1 MLRAL
6 SHRNYRI
13 FFAGQSVSLIGT
25 WMQQTAMA
33 WLVYRLTGS
42 AWWLG
47 IISFASKIPA
57 FIVSPLTGVL
67 SDRWNQ
73 HRALI
78 ITQVLAMLQALA
90 LAALALLG
98 LIQIWQLIVL
108 GIVLGVVSAFDM
120 TIRQAFLLQM
130 VTQRED
136 LANAIAL
143 NSSMVNATRLI
154 GPSLAG
160 VLIGLTN
167 EGICFLL
174 NGISYIAVII
184 ALLLMRVAPQPRRVH
199 PPLLRG
205 LLEGFRYS
213 FGFAPIRAVL
223 LLLGTVGL
231 VGLPYTVLL
240 PVVVVDTLH
249 GGPGT
254 LGVLSA
260 ASGVG
265 ALAGALY
272 MTARKT
278 VLGLGLR
285 IAIMPALFGAALMV
299 FAYSRSLE
307 LALPMLLMMGFAMM
321 VHMAASNTLLQTISD
336 EDKRGRVMS
345 FYTMAFM
352 GMTPLGNLAA
362 GAIAS
367 TRLGASGTMALGGA
381 ICMLAAVIFA
391 RELEGLREQVRP
403 IYRTMGILP
412 EVATGIQ
419 AATEMRVPP
428 EH

>member
-6 SHRNYRI
+6 SHRNYRL

-47 IISFASKIPA
+47 VISFASQIPA
-57 FIVSPLTGVL
+57 FIASPLSGVL
-67 SDRWNQ
+67 TDRWNK

-78 ITQVLAMLQALA
+78 ITQTLAMLQALA
-90 LAALALLG
+90 VAALALSG
-98 LIQIWQLIVL
+98 LIQMWHLIVL
-108 GIVLGVVSAFDM
+108 GIVLGVISAFDM
-120 TIRQAFLLQM
+120 TIRQAFLTQM

-160 VLIGLTN
+160 VLIALTN
-167 EGICFLL
+167 EGVCFLL
-174 NGISYIAVII
+174 NGISYIAVIV
-184 ALLLMRVAPQPRRVH
+184 ALLLMRVAPLPPQVH

-213 FGFAPIRAVL
+213 FGFAPIRAVI
-223 LLLGTVGL
+223 LLLGTVSL
-231 VGLPYTVLL
+231 VGLPYAVLL
-240 PVVVVDTLH
+240 PIVVVDTLH
-249 GGPGT
+249 GGPAT

-285 IAIMPALFGAALMV
+285 IAIMPLLFGAALIV
-299 FAYSRSLE
+299 FAYSRSLT
-307 LALPMLLMMGFAMM
+307 LALAMLLIMGFAMM
-321 VHMAASNTLLQTISD
+321 VHMAASNTILQTISD

-362 GAIAS
+362 GALAS
-367 TRLGASGTMALGGA
+367 ARLGASGTMALGGA
-381 ICMLAAVIFA
+381 VCILAAVIFA
-391 RELEGLREQVRP
+391 GELERLREQVRP
-403 IYRTMGILP
+403 IYRKMGILP